1 MGRKHKKAIYVSVLI
16 CAIIAI
22 SLWLAWGNTAL
33 MITEVP
39 IVSEKIPENFSGYR
53 IAQISD
59 LHNAQ
64 FGKDNANLLEKL
76 HSCNPNIIVLTGDL
90 VDSYQTDIAVSI
102 AFAQKAAEIAPVYY
116 VTGNHESRISQYN
129 ALLEGLSGSG
139 VTILQNAS
147 VTLEK
152 AGEQITLLGVQDPSF
167 QTDYLFGD
175 AQSVM
180 DSVLSQMMAD
190 TQGYTILLSHRPEL
204 FDIYAENG
212 VDLVLAGHAHGGQ
225 FRLPFVGGLIAPGQ
239 GFFPEYDAGVFTSN
253 HTSMVVS
260 RGIGNSILP
269 LRINNRPEIVVV
281 ELSR

>member
-1 MGRKHKKAIYVSVLI
+1 MGRKHKKAIYGSVLI

-76 HSCNPNIIVLTGDL
+76 HSCNPDIIVLTGDL

-129 ALLEGLSGSG
+129 ALLEGLSASG

-212 VDLVLAGHAHGGQ
+212 VDLVLTGHAHGGQ

>member
-22 SLWLAWGNTAL
+22 SLWIAWGNTAL

-76 HSCNPNIIVLTGDL
+76 RSCNPDIVVLTGDL

-129 ALLEGLSGSG
+129 ALLEGLSDSG

>member
-22 SLWLAWGNTAL
+22 SLWIAWGNTAL

-39 IVSEKIPENFSGYR
+39 IVSKKIPENFSGYR

-76 HSCNPNIIVLTGDL
+76 RSCNPDIIVLTGDL

-102 AFAQKAAEIAPVYY
+102 AFAQKAAQIAPVYY

-129 ALLEGLSGSG
+129 ALLEGLSDSG

-147 VTLEK
+147 VALEK

-212 VDLVLAGHAHGGQ
+212 VDLVLTGHAHGGQ

>member
-76 HSCNPNIIVLTGDL
+76 RSCNPDIIVLTGDL

-212 VDLVLAGHAHGGQ
+212 VDLVLTGHAHGGQ

>member
-22 SLWLAWGNTAL
+22 SLWIAWGNTAL

-76 HSCNPNIIVLTGDL
+76 RSCNPDIVVLTGDL

-129 ALLEGLSGSG
+129 ALLEGLSDSG

-175 AQSVM
+175 AQSVI

-212 VDLVLAGHAHGGQ
+212 VDLVLTGHAHGGQ

>member
-1 MGRKHKKAIYVSVLI
+1 MGRKQKKAIYVSGLI

-39 IVSEKIPENFSGYR
+39 IVNEKIPKSFSGYR

-64 FGKDNANLLEKL
+64 FGKGNANLLEKL
-76 HSCNPNIIVLTGDL
+76 QSCNPDIIVLTGDL

-129 ALLEGLSGSG
+129 TLLEGLSDSG

-152 AGEQITLLGVQDPSF
+152 SGEQITLLGVQDPSF

>member
-1 MGRKHKKAIYVSVLI
+1 MGRIHKKAIYVSVLI

-22 SLWLAWGNTAL
+22 FLWLAWGNTAL

-64 FGKDNANLLEKL
+64 FGTDNANLLEKL
-76 HSCNPNIIVLTGDL
+76 RSCNPDIIVLTGDL
-90 VDSYQTDIAVSI
+90 VDSYHTDLAVSI

-129 ALLEGLSGSG
+129 ALLEGLSDNG

-152 AGEQITLLGVQDPSF
+152 GGEQITLLGVQDPSF

-212 VDLVLAGHAHGGQ
+212 VDLVLTGHAHGGQ

>member
-1 MGRKHKKAIYVSVLI
+1 MGRKQEKAIYVSGLI

-39 IVSEKIPENFSGYR
+39 IVNEKIPKSFSGYR

-76 HSCNPNIIVLTGDL
+76 QSCNPDIIVLTGDL

-129 ALLEGLSGSG
+129 TLLEGLSDSG

-152 AGEQITLLGVQDPSF
+152 SGEQITLLGVQDPSF

-260 RGIGNSILP
+260 RGIGDSILP

>member
-1 MGRKHKKAIYVSVLI
+1 MGRKHKKAIYLSVLI

-76 HSCNPNIIVLTGDL
+76 QSCKTDIIVLTGDL

-129 ALLEGLSGSG
+129 ALLEGLSDSG

-152 AGEQITLLGVQDPSF
+152 GGEQITLLGVQDPSF

-212 VDLVLAGHAHGGQ
+212 VDLVLTGHAHGGQ

-253 HTSMVVS
+253 HTSMVLS

>member
-22 SLWLAWGNTAL
+22 SLWIAWGNTAL

-39 IVSEKIPENFSGYR
+39 IVSKKIPENFSRYR

-76 HSCNPNIIVLTGDL
+76 RSCNPDIIVLTGDL
-90 VDSYQTDIAVSI
+90 VDSYQTDIDVSI

-129 ALLEGLSGSG
+129 TLLEGLSDSG

-212 VDLVLAGHAHGGQ
+212 VDLVLTGHAHGGQ
-225 FRLPFVGGLIAPGQ
+225 FRLPFVGGLIAPGE
-239 GFFPEYDAGVFTSN
+239 GFFPKYDAGVFTSN

>member
-22 SLWLAWGNTAL
+22 SLWIAWGNTAL

-76 HSCNPNIIVLTGDL
+76 RSCNPDIVVLTGDL

-129 ALLEGLSGSG
+129 ALLEGLSDNG

-212 VDLVLAGHAHGGQ
+212 VDLVLTGHAHGGQ

-239 GFFPEYDAGVFTSN
+239 GFFPKYDAGVFTSN

-281 ELSR
+281 ELNR